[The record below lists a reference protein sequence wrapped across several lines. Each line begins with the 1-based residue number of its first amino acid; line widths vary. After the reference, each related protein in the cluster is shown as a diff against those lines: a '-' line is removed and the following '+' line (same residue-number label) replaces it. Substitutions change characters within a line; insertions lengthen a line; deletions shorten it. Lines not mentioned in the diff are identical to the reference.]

1 MLTGDAVCLM
11 LGGMAKKTAP
21 KRRKASKDI
30 KRTIR
35 FRPED
40 EAIVRRAQEEEARED
55 PEVGP
60 MAAQTVVW
68 KALRSFARE
77 RWGTSLASVEPNG
90 AGVR

>member
-1 MLTGDAVCLM
+1 
-11 LGGMAKKTAP
+11 
-21 KRRKASKDI
+21 
-30 KRTIR
+30 
-35 FRPED
+35 
-40 EAIVRRAQEEEARED
+40 
-55 PEVGP
+55 